1 MSLFSFPLRLL
12 MKLPSIATGLGTFL
26 IVVASPSG
34 PLGAVWAMGLS
45 IIPRVLKLSLP
56 TAQES
61 RYSHLRTLLALHLM
75 YPFWFILLV
84 LTNMLI

>member
-1 MSLFSFPLRLL
+1 MDGNKRTHHEISLLSFPFRLL

-26 IVVASPSG
+26 IVEASPSG
-34 PLGAVWAMGLS
+34 PLGAVSAMGLS

-61 RYSHLRTLLALHLM
+61 RYFH
-75 YPFWFILLV
+75 
-84 LTNMLI
+84 

>member
-1 MSLFSFPLRLL
+1 MDGNKKTHHEMSVLSFLFRLL

-26 IVVASPSG
+26 IVEASPSG
-34 PLGAVWAMGLS
+34 PLGAVSATGLS

-61 RYSHLRTLLALHLM
+61 RYSHN
-75 YPFWFILLV
+75 ILCLFS
-84 LTNMLI
+84 I